1 MCSSRTSDAMT
12 PVTADAT
19 ALLSINVLLWVVST
33 FVLGKTWPVDFV
45 WSGWPALQCLL
56 ILARAEHGAECSSK
70 RQMAVCVL
78 VALWGYRL
86 THNFVSRGGIGHEDW
101 RYVNMRRQFGAH
113 FWWISLFSVFLG
125 QTIFLFA
132 ACLPLY
138 DALADSS
145 AFPTATDGAAIT
157 VAALAILLEAIADG
171 QMDSHIAAKREK
183 RTDAQVLRTGLW
195 AWSRHPNY
203 LGEMTWWWGVW
214 LFSRAGTPAPA
225 LFPGLAGPLS
235 ITFLFTAIS
244 VKLLE
249 DRQLANKGDEY
260 RAYMREVPSK
270 LLLLP
275 PVVGRW
281 LGSRLGGT
289 APGQY

>member
-1 MCSSRTSDAMT
+1 MT

-33 FVLGKTWPVDFV
+33 FILGKTWPVDFV

-171 QMDSHIAAKREK
+171 QMDAHIAAKREK
-183 RTDAQVLRTGLW
+183 RTDVQVLRTGLW

-203 LGEMTWWWGVW
+203 LGEMLWWVSVWVFASPVAPTWMLV
-214 LFSRAGTPAPA
+214 
-225 LFPGLAGPLS
+225 GPCS
-235 ITFLFTAIS
+235 IIFLFVCIS
-244 VKLLE
+244 VKLIE
-249 DRQLANKGDEY
+249 DRQLANKGDAY
-260 RAYMREVPSK
+260 KLYMRDVPSA
-270 LLLLP
+270 LMLVP
-275 PVVGRW
+275 PPLGKAI
-281 LGSRLGGT
+281 GSRIYSGV
-289 APGQY
+289 AME